1 MKNFYQS
8 FKVKVNAWMDR
19 VILFCSKKMVRY
31 NPLRQP
37 WLRRLVITFFRW
49 IGSLALMIKQFPR
62 LEAYTCQHALGK
74 FIFIGV
80 EKIECILFLR
90 QMDHELDDID
100 LEPLGRVRLWTL
112 SEQVN
117 RWLAEGAD
125 AVVCDLSRTYPFS
138 FQADYQ
144 IKTPIIVEQVI
155 YLPDSAEAFLS
166 GSKFRELRRIIYQS
180 QRANVSYHFTQE
192 KLDFDNFHN
201 HMYLPYVQKRHGDF
215 ADINNYEAQWK
226 EFQKGG
232 LVMVYK
238 DDQAIAGS
246 LVQAKGNFAIG
257 LEGGVLDVDPD
268 LLPKKVYSLMFW
280 FCIEWAL
287 AKGAK
292 RFDLGTTYASRN
304 NGIFRFKKSFT
315 ARVESQPRFIF
326 PNRMILMDHPS
337 AELVS
342 ALNETG
348 WIYEKNGKHYGVILE
363 ESQDLAHDGY
373 AKDLD
378 RAVGDGLDGIVVM
391 KPKQKKFIEAPDK
404 SSLQGI
410 K

>member
-19 VILFCSKKMVRY
+19 VILFCSKKMVQF
-31 NPLRQP
+31 NLIRQP
-37 WLRRLVITFFRW
+37 RLRRIVISFFRW
-49 IGSLALMIKQFPR
+49 IGSLALFVKQFPR

-74 FIFIGV
+74 FIFLGV
-80 EKIECILFLR
+80 EKIECVLFLR
-90 QMDHELDDID
+90 QIDHELNDVD
-100 LEPLGRVRLWTL
+100 LEPVGRVYLWAL
-112 SEQVN
+112 PKQVD
-117 RWLAEGAD
+117 RWLAEGVD
-125 AVVCDLSRTYPFS
+125 AVVCDLSRTYPLAFKTN
-138 FQADYQ
+138 YQ
-144 IKTPIIVEQVI
+144 IKTPIIIEQVI

-166 GSKFRELRRIIYQS
+166 GSKFRELRRSIYQA
-180 QRANVSYHFTQE
+180 QRSNITYRFSQE
-192 KLDFDNFHN
+192 KSDFDNFHY
-201 HMYLPYVQKRHGDF
+201 HMYLPYIQKRHGDF

-232 LVMVYK
+232 LVMVCK
-238 DDQAIAGS
+238 DDQTIAGS
-246 LVQAKGNFAIG
+246 LVQSAEDFAIG

-280 FCIEWAL
+280 ACIEWAL

-315 ARVESQPRFIF
+315 ARVESQPRFVF
-326 PNRMILMDHPS
+326 PNRMILMNHPS
-337 AELVS
+337 AGLVS

-348 WIYEKNGKHYGVILE
+348 WIYEKNGKHFGVILD

-378 RAVGDGLDGIVVM
+378 RAVGDGLDGIVVL
-391 KPKQKKFIEAPDK
+391 KPKQKQFIEAPDK
-404 SSLQGI
+404 SSL
-410 K
+410 